1 MAKDQ
6 DQNEEV
12 IVDVQEVYSKTETY
26 IEENKNMLSTIAAI
40 IVVIVGGYF
49 AYTNFYLAPLQEEA
63 QEEMFMAEKYFGLD
77 SFNLAIN
84 GNAEFLGF
92 LSIVDEYGSTKAG
105 NLAHY
110 YLGISFLRTGQYEAA
125 IAELKDFS
133 SDDVLISTMAL
144 GAIGDAY
151 LELED
156 AEQAASYYDKAVNSD
171 ENSFSSAYYLLKAG
185 KTYELLGQYDEA
197 LERYNTVLEDH
208 NTSSEAAQVDKLIA
222 RAESFVQ

>member
-40 IVVIVGGYF
+40 IIVIVGGYF

-63 QEEMFMAEKYFGLD
+63 QEEMFMAEKYFALD

-92 LSIVDEYGSTKAG
+92 ISIVDEYGSTKAG

-156 AEQAASYYDKAVNSD
+156 ADQAASYYDKAVNAD
-171 ENSFSSAYYLLKAG
+171 ENSFSSAYYLVKAG
-185 KTYELLGQYDEA
+185 KTYELLGQYEDA
-197 LERYNTVLEDH
+197 LERYNTVLKDH